1 MIFNQFDMTDIV
13 AGRTSRIASGFW
25 PDSTTVWSASIL
37 VSGFYDLTQSIATPS
52 PSYGSSIYDIRRTAF
67 YIDVFPN
74 DDYHN
79 NNDPYLSITYGNF
92 YGELGSG
99 SFDLDTGSIK
109 VYPPKTIY
117 TQYKNLLLGSSN
129 NEDQFAFTSGSAT
142 STPDIPDDIWVL
154 NFSSYKMKDRIDE
167 GVFQISF
174 TGSNGCFTF
183 RDDSPFLTQQ
193 FNVYDLVSGSIYDST
208 TAVPPYQ
215 GLGLLYPNDGILILN
230 AKILNQIV
238 GLSSITAAGSEANYT
253 PGSSQGVNIP
263 GVGMTQTTVNPQ
275 VLFWSI
281 RNSKKPIIVRK
292 SEYVPAQHYFVRV
305 KNRDFNYSNNPTY
318 VYDGNEDNIHAR
330 GSIRWP
336 DFVSDPRTY
345 ITSIG
350 LYNDNNELVAVAKLS
365 RPALKSFDNELL
377 LKIRLDFVWLLF
389 AGLSA
394 TLSCLN
400 FLS

>member
-1 MIFNQFDMTDIV
+1 MIFNQFDPTDIV

-25 PDSTTVWSASIL
+25 PGATTVWSSSAL
-37 VSGFYDLTQSIATPS
+37 QSGFYDLTQSAATPS
-52 PSYGSSIYDIRRTAF
+52 PSFGSSIYDIRRTAF

-74 DDYHN
+74 LTEHLN
-79 NNDPYLSITYGNF
+79 NNPYLAITYGNF

-109 VYPPKTIY
+109 AFPPKTIY

-129 NEDQFAFTSGSAT
+129 NEDQFAFTSGSVS
-142 STPDIPDDIWVL
+142 STPDIPNDIWVL
-154 NFSSYKMKDRIDE
+154 NFSSYKMKDRIDQ

-193 FNVYDLVSGSIYDST
+193 FNVYDLVTGSIFDAT

-215 GLGLLYPNDGILILN
+215 GIGLLYPNDGVVVLN
-230 AKILNQIV
+230 ARILNQIV
-238 GLSSITAAGSEANYT
+238 GLTNITASGADANYT
-253 PGSSQGVNIP
+253 PGSSGGIPIP
-263 GVGMTQTTVNPQ
+263 GPVGLTQTTVNPQ

-281 RNSKKPIIVRK
+281 ANSNKPFIVRK
-292 SEYVPAQHYFVRV
+292 SEFVPAQHYFVRV
-305 KNRDFNYSNNPTY
+305 KNRDFNYSNNPTF
-318 VYDGNEDNIHAR
+318 VFDGTEDNIHAR
-330 GSIRWP
+330 GTIRWS

-345 ITSIG
+345 VTSIG

-377 LKIRLDFVWLLF
+377 IKVRLDF
-389 AGLSA
+389 
-394 TLSCLN
+394 
-400 FLS
+400 

>member
-1 MIFNQFDMTDIV
+1 MIFNQFDSTDIV

-25 PDSTTVWSASIL
+25 PNATTIWSSSLL
-37 VSGFYDLTQSIATPS
+37 VSGFYDATQSAATPS
-52 PSYGSSIYDIRRTAF
+52 PSFGSSIYDIRKTAF
-67 YIDVFPN
+67 YVDVFPN
-74 DDYHN
+74 TDYHV
-79 NNDPYLSITYGNF
+79 NNDPYFSISYGNF

-109 VYPPKTIY
+109 VFPPKTIY

-142 STPDIPDDIWVL
+142 STPDIPNDIWIL

-174 TGSNGCFTF
+174 TGSNGTFTF

-193 FNVYDLVSGSIYDST
+193 FNVYDLVTGSIFDAT
-208 TAVPPYQ
+208 TSVPPYQ
-215 GLGLLYPNDGILILN
+215 GVGLLYPNDGIVILN
-230 AKILNQIV
+230 ARILNQIV
-238 GLSSITAAGSEANYT
+238 GLTNITASGADANYT
-253 PGSSQGVNIP
+253 SGSSHGISIS
-263 GVGMTQTTVNPQ
+263 GISGLTQTTVNPQ

-281 RNSKKPIIVRK
+281 SNSNRSIITRK
-292 SEYVPAQHYFVRV
+292 SEFVPAQHYFVRV

-318 VYDGNEDNIHAR
+318 VYDGTEDNIHAR
-330 GSIRWP
+330 GTIRWP
-336 DFVSDPRTY
+336 DFISDPRTY
-345 ITSIG
+345 VTSVG

-377 LKIRLDFVWLLF
+377 IKIRLDF
-389 AGLSA
+389 
-394 TLSCLN
+394 
-400 FLS
+400 